1 MARAL
6 KMSQVCGDP
15 YEVVRLIHVEKPKP
29 GPGPGT
35 ENGVIPGTEGFGLVE
50 EVGEGVTGFSI
61 GQRVVPCL
69 YAKYLSTGT
78 QDHCCTKGG
87 IRHLNG
93 GRFCCRQVK
102 SNFLRSGRSNSQYY
116 QLLIVFSLV

>member
-29 GPGPGT
+29 GPGEVLVHIMLRTVNPSDLLCVRIGHRPVCEFSGAAYNPGPGT

-50 EVGEGVTGFSI
+50 EV
-61 GQRVVPCL
+61 RNHPL
-69 YAKYLSTGT
+69 
-78 QDHCCTKGG
+78 
-87 IRHLNG
+87 
-93 GRFCCRQVK
+93 
-102 SNFLRSGRSNSQYY
+102 
-116 QLLIVFSLV
+116 